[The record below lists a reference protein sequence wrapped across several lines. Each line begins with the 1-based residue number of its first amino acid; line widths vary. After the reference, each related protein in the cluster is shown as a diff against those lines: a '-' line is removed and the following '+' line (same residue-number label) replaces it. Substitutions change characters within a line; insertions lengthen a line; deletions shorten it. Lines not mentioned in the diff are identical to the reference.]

1 MFPARAVRGLGACL
15 VALVALA
22 LLLAP
27 RAALAYTPPPL
38 PEGTYVVDAAGKLT
52 AADKEQ
58 LDAKLV
64 AIKQAGGPWIAV
76 FLSASLEGEAI
87 DDVGI
92 TTFRA
97 WKLGTKDDN
106 GVLLLI
112 APNERKVRIDV
123 GKHLEGDL
131 TDLDSNDII
140 RTKIG
145 PRLKVNDFR
154 GGVEAGIDGIA
165 GQVMHGAVPGA
176 QNRRAR
182 GAAASESVNPL
193 QVVGIV
199 VVMIIIIIAL
209 SRRGGGGGG
218 GGGIFWWGGG
228 GGGWGGGGGGGG
240 GWGGGGGGDSG
251 PSGGGDAGGG
261 GSSDSY

>member
-1 MFPARAVRGLGACL
+1 MRAVRAFARLGLCL
-15 VALVALA
+15 
-22 LLLAP
+22 
-27 RAALAYTPPPL
+27 AALAFWLLPRSAWAFTPPPA
-38 PEGTYVVDAAGKLT
+38 PADGTYVVDTAGKLS
-52 AADKEQ
+52 AADKDEI
-58 LDAKLV
+58 DRKLV

-76 FLSASLEGEAI
+76 FVASSLEGESI

-97 WKLGTKDDN
+97 WKIGSKDDN

-145 PRLKVNDFR
+145 PHLKQDDFR
-154 GGVEAGIDGIA
+154 GGIDAGIDGIA
-165 GQVMHGAVPGA
+165 TAVMHGAAPGPRD
-176 QNRRAR
+176 RRGR
-182 GAAASESVNPL
+182 PAAASEGVNPF
-193 QVVGIV
+193 QVGAIAVVLIV
-199 VVMIIIIIAL
+199 LIILL
-209 SRRGGGGGG
+209 SRRRGGGGGG
-218 GGGIFWWGGG
+218 GGFWWWGGGG
-228 GGGWGGGGGGGG
+228 GGGWGGGGGGDS